1 MTYREAKKVK
11 VGDSLLMKDKNY
23 ISTSVL
29 EIEQDSGSKTIF
41 FRCTNGLFSHVALSL
56 PIPLDNLVKIFIK
69 NPKTRVFIDCNNEV
83 REWLYS
89 VVVDES
95 DGFWLASFDT
105 QQEAEEYIRTHKLIM
120 KQQSGDKL

>member
-29 EIEQDSGSKTIF
+29 EIEQDSGSNTIF

-56 PIPLDNLVKIFIK
+56 PMPLDDLVKIFIK
-69 NPKTRVFIDCNNEV
+69 NPKTRVFIDHNNETG
-83 REWLYS
+83 EWFYS

-105 QQEAEEYIRTHKLIM
+105 QQEAEEYIRTNKLIM
-120 KQQSGDKL
+120 K